1 MHYNVQFM
9 QLKPIITASL
19 MAVLLTAS
27 SSSIAAPKVGDK
39 APNFSLQDQN
49 NITHT
54 LSDYEGQWI
63 VLYFYPKD
71 DTPGCTTQA
80 CDFRDAVKRIIAS
93 KAVLFGLSVDS
104 VRSHKF
110 FAEKYNLPF
119 SLLADETGEVSELYD
134 SLSSFFRVANRNT
147 FIVDPE
153 GNIAKIYL
161 SVNPKTH
168 SEMVLNDL
176 NRLQKARVKTES
188 N

>member
-1 MHYNVQFM
+1 M
-9 QLKPIITASL
+9 QLKSIITASV
-19 MAVLLTAS
+19 MALLLTAS
-27 SSSIAAPKVGDK
+27 SSSIAALKVGDK

-54 LSDYEGQWI
+54 LSDYEGQWV

-93 KAVLFGLSVDS
+93 KSVVFGLSLDS
-104 VRSHKF
+104 VASHKL

-119 SLLADETGEVSELYD
+119 SLLADEKGEVSKLYD
-134 SLSSFFRVANRNT
+134 SLRKLLGYAKRNT
-147 FIVDPE
+147 FIVDPK

-161 SVNPKTH
+161 SVDPKTH
-168 SEMVLNDL
+168 SEMVLSDL
-176 NRLQKARVKTES
+176 SNLQKEYGKP
-188 N
+188 

>member
-1 MHYNVQFM
+1 MRF
-9 QLKPIITASL
+9 KSIITVSV
-19 MAVLLTAS
+19 MALLLTAS
-27 SSSIAAPKVGDK
+27 SSSIAALKVGDK

-54 LSDYEGQWI
+54 LSDYEGQWV

-93 KAVLFGLSVDS
+93 KSVVFGLSLDS
-104 VRSHKF
+104 VASHKL

-119 SLLADETGEVSELYD
+119 SLLADEKGEVSELYD
-134 SLSSFFRVANRNT
+134 SLRKFLGYAKRNT
-147 FIVDPE
+147 FMVDPK

-161 SVNPKTH
+161 SVDPKTH
-168 SEMVLNDL
+168 SEMVLSDL
-176 NRLQKARVKTES
+176 GSLQKAYGKP
-188 N
+188 

>member
-1 MHYNVQFM
+1 M
-9 QLKPIITASL
+9 QLKSIITAPVI
-19 MAVLLTAS
+19 AVLLMTS
-27 SSSIAAPKVGDK
+27 LSSIAGLKAGDK
-39 APNFSLQDQN
+39 APSFALQDQN
-49 NITHT
+49 NVTHT
-54 LSDYEGQWI
+54 LSDYEGQWV

-93 KAVLFGLSVDS
+93 KAVVFGLSLDS
-104 VRSHKF
+104 VSSHKL

-119 SLLADETGEVSELYD
+119 SLLADETGEVSKLYD
-134 SLSSFFRVANRNT
+134 SFSNFYKVAKRNT
-147 FIVDPE
+147 FIANPK

-176 NRLQKARVKTES
+176 NILQKASEKPES

>member
-1 MHYNVQFM
+1 MQF
-9 QLKPIITASL
+9 KSTITASVI
-19 MAVLLTAS
+19 ALLLALS
-27 SSSIAAPKVGDK
+27 SSSIAGLKVGDK

-49 NITHT
+49 NLTHT

-93 KAVLFGLSVDS
+93 KAVLFGLSLDS
-104 VRSHKF
+104 VRSHKL

-134 SLSSFFRVANRNT
+134 SLSSFFKVANRNT

-176 NRLQKARVKTES
+176 ISLQKARVNTES

>member
-1 MHYNVQFM
+1 M
-9 QLKPIITASL
+9 QLKSIITFSVIISL
-19 MAVLLTAS
+19 LVIS
-27 SSSIAAPKVGDK
+27 SSSIAGLKVGDK
-39 APNFSLQDQN
+39 APNFTLQDQN

-54 LSDYEGQWI
+54 LSDYEGQWL

-71 DTPGCTTQA
+71 GTPGCTTQA

-93 KAVLFGLSVDS
+93 KSVVFGLSLDNT
-104 VRSHKF
+104 RSHKL

-119 SLLADETGEVSELYD
+119 SLLADETGEVSKLYD
-134 SLSSFFRVANRNT
+134 SLNKFFKVAKRNT
-147 FIVDPE
+147 FIVDPK

-168 SEMVLNDL
+168 AEMVLNDL
-176 NRLQKARVKTES
+176 NNLQKASDKIGS

>member
-1 MHYNVQFM
+1 MRF
-9 QLKPIITASL
+9 KSIITVSV
-19 MAVLLTAS
+19 MALLLTAS
-27 SSSIAAPKVGDK
+27 SSSIAALKVGDK

-54 LSDYEGQWI
+54 LSDYEGQWV

-93 KAVLFGLSVDS
+93 KAVVFGLSLDS
-104 VRSHKF
+104 VASHKL

-134 SLSSFFRVANRNT
+134 SLRKLLGYAKRNT
-147 FIVDPE
+147 FIVDPK

-161 SVNPKTH
+161 SVDPKTH
-168 SEMVLNDL
+168 SEMVLSDL
-176 NRLQKARVKTES
+176 SSLQKAAGKP
-188 N
+188 

>member
-1 MHYNVQFM
+1 M
-9 QLKPIITASL
+9 QLKSIITA
-19 MAVLLTAS
+19 AVIAVFLITS
-27 SSSIAAPKVGDK
+27 SPSIAGLKVGDK

-54 LSDYEGQWI
+54 LSDYEGQWV

-93 KAVLFGLSVDS
+93 KSVVFGLSLDS
-104 VRSHKF
+104 VASHKL

-119 SLLADETGEVSELYD
+119 SLLADEKGEVSKLYD
-134 SLSSFFRVANRNT
+134 SLRKLLGYAKRNT

-161 SVNPKTH
+161 SVDPKTH
-168 SEMVLNDL
+168 SEMVLSDL
-176 NRLQKARVKTES
+176 SNLQKAYRKP
-188 N
+188 

>member
-1 MHYNVQFM
+1 MRF
-9 QLKPIITASL
+9 KSIITVSV
-19 MAVLLTAS
+19 MALLLTAS
-27 SSSIAAPKVGDK
+27 SSSIAALKVGDK

-54 LSDYEGQWI
+54 LSDYEGQWV

-93 KAVLFGLSVDS
+93 KSVVFGLSLDS
-104 VRSHKF
+104 VASHKL

-119 SLLADETGEVSELYD
+119 SLLADEKGEVSELYD
-134 SLSSFFRVANRNT
+134 SLRKLLGYAKRNT
-147 FIVDPE
+147 FIVDPK

-161 SVNPKTH
+161 SVDPKTH
-168 SEMVLNDL
+168 SEMVLSDL
-176 NRLQKARVKTES
+176 SNLQKEYGKS
-188 N
+188 

>member
-1 MHYNVQFM
+1 MRF
-9 QLKPIITASL
+9 KSIITVSV
-19 MAVLLTAS
+19 MALLLTAS
-27 SSSIAAPKVGDK
+27 SSSIAALKVGDK

-54 LSDYEGQWI
+54 LSDYEGQWV

-93 KAVLFGLSVDS
+93 KSVVFGLSLDS
-104 VRSHKF
+104 VASHKL

-134 SLSSFFRVANRNT
+134 SLHWLKSYSKRNT
-147 FIVDPE
+147 FIVDPK
-153 GNIAKIYL
+153 GNIVKIYL
-161 SVNPKTH
+161 SVDPKTH
-168 SEMVLNDL
+168 SEMVLSDL
-176 NRLQKARVKTES
+176 SNLQKEYGKP
-188 N
+188 

>member
-9 QLKPIITASL
+9 QLKSIITVSIIAF
-19 MAVLLTAS
+19 LLIVS
-27 SSSIAAPKVGDK
+27 SSSIAGLKVGDK

-54 LSDYEGQWI
+54 LSDYEGQWV

-93 KAVLFGLSVDS
+93 KAVVFGLSLDS
-104 VRSHKF
+104 VASHKL

-119 SLLADETGEVSELYD
+119 SLLADETGEVSKLYD
-134 SLSSFFRVANRNT
+134 SLRKLLGYAKRNT
-147 FIVDPE
+147 FIVDPK

-161 SVNPKTH
+161 SVDPKTH
-168 SEMVLNDL
+168 SEMVLSDL
-176 NRLQKARVKTES
+176 SNLQKEYGKP
-188 N
+188 